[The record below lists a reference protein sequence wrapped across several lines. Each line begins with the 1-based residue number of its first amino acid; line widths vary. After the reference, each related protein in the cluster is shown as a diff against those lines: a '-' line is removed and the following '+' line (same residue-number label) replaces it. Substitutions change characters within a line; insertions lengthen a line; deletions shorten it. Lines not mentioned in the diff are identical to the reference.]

1 MNKFISHKARFQGT
15 LADIKV
21 SQLNGL
27 DFNKILLAERMKE
40 VINKLEEVEPFY
52 NEYFN
57 TNIIE
62 ETNDDGEVIEK
73 EKIYYN
79 FSPNVTDELSEEINI
94 CQFLQ
99 SYATY
104 ILNSKDLP
112 KEKQQEY
119 TILSEEEFEKQL
131 RRELATDFKADNSIV
146 LDTRP
151 SNDYNNL
158 TLKITNKDLNPHL
171 QNNKYGVRDKD
182 LELAQVLNC
191 YNNMKEHLK
200 KELRKIQLGEKSN
213 YDLYKIR
220 NLLSKINDDML
231 LSKIKILAIRGQAK
245 RLGDESPMN
254 DYSELDY
261 SNVAHVKCM
270 LKFCKLTGTPRP
282 DDMIS
287 HIGYDLQK
295 TIKHLYKSKKID
307 SIDLEI
313 IECYNSGYTFEDIS
327 KEIKRDKKTI
337 QQRLNKIC
345 KRIASD
351 I

>member
-1 MNKFISHKARFQGT
+1 MNKFISHKARFKGT
-15 LADIKV
+15 LAGIKV
-21 SQLNGL
+21 DDLKGL
-27 DFNKILLAERMKE
+27 DFEKTLLVERMEE
-40 VINKLEEVEPFY
+40 VINKLEQVEPFY

-151 SNDYNNL
+151 TNDYNNL
-158 TLKITNKDLNPHL
+158 TMKITNKDLNPHL
-171 QNNKYGVRDKD
+171 QNNKYGVRAKD

-191 YNNMKEHLK
+191 YNDLKEHLK

-220 NLLSKINDDML
+220 TLLSKINDDML

-261 SNVAHVKCM
+261 SNADHIKNM

-282 DDMIS
+282 DDMMS

-295 TIKHLYKSKKID
+295 AVKHLYKIKKID

-313 IECYNSGYTFEDIS
+313 IECYNAGYTFEDMG
-327 KEIKRDKKTI
+327 KEVGMKK
-337 QQRLNKIC
+337 QSVDYRLNKIC
-345 KRIASD
+345 RKIANV